1 MSSSAFSQYVM
12 SLDDLYEMAQRN
24 GYFLPE
30 RSSSAINELMLY
42 NVLQGNYWC
51 PKYADIKLKPCMK
64 PLSRMISSPS
74 SHRSTRRRTT
84 TSRG

>member
-24 GYFLPE
+24 GYFLPK

-42 NVLQGNYWC
+42 NPQNPITV
-51 PKYADIKLKPCMK
+51 
-64 PLSRMISSPS
+64 ISIS
-74 SHRSTRRRTT
+74 
-84 TSRG
+84 